1 MDVKI
6 MEWNINQRLNYAKE
20 DAPEWICD
28 YIDNN
33 GIVVLLEIHRGNNW
47 DKIKERAFGDRYDIF
62 ESENSKE
69 NDVLIAIS
77 KKLKLKETPV
87 FCLSKD
93 HSVPDFLEVKCET
106 KNNEKF
112 VIVGMRIHA
121 VNIKDSEK
129 ENEFRFVLDKVKEEK
144 NVIICGDFNNNRR
157 GFIEDNKWNIRI
169 IDEII
174 KNYDFH
180 RKTPNGSSI
189 YEEKKTNDAYEF
201 AEDHFFIKGNSIQWT
216 GLNNYSREF
225 CNKSS
230 SIYRWKHDFQLYLG
244 KDELGIS
251 RYENIQPPYPDH
263 AILSGSFSVN
273 EICPSNVH

>member
-1 MDVKI
+1 M
-6 MEWNINQRLNYAKE
+6 
-20 DAPEWICD
+20 
-28 YIDNN
+28 
-33 GIVVLLEIHRGNNW
+33 
-47 DKIKERAFGDRYDIF
+47 
-62 ESENSKE
+62 
-69 NDVLIAIS
+69 
-77 KKLKLKETPV
+77 
-87 FCLSKD
+87 SKD

-157 GFIEDNKWNIRI
+157 GFIEDNKWNIRM